1 MRVLMFGW
9 EFPPYISGGLGTAC
23 FGITSGLVRQGAEV
37 VFVVPRI
44 KGAAGESHVRLLS
57 ASDVPLAGHDAE
69 SISFLDKLEI
79 RFLDASLK
87 PYANGRKE
95 EVIPLES
102 LVSIPGGG
110 RIVAGIMELTGDYG
124 GDLLGEVVRYGYAAE
139 VLAGR
144 EAFDVIHGHD
154 WMTVFAGIRAKRR
167 SGRPYIYHVHALEF
181 DRSGES
187 VNRDIY
193 NIERYGMENA
203 DHIIA
208 VSRYTKKMIVRHY
221 GIPEEKVS
229 VVHNGIHAREAAQPL
244 PFCRR
249 PGEKIVLF
257 LGRITFQKGPDYFI
271 EAASLV
277 RSAIHGVTFVMA
289 GSGDMMSRM
298 VERVAELR
306 MGIHFLFTGF
316 LRGENVE
323 QIYSMSDLYVM
334 PSVSEP
340 FGISP
345 LEAMRCDVPVIISR
359 QSGVSEVLRHALKV
373 DFWDIR
379 DLADKIIAVLRYP
392 VLARELVEGSRVEIT
407 SLGWDKAGEKI
418 RSVYDMV
425 RPS

>member
-23 FGITSGLVRQGAEV
+23 FGITGGLVRQGTEV

-44 KGAAGESHVRLLS
+44 KGAVGESHVRLLS

-69 SISFLDKLEI
+69 SASFLEKLEI
-79 RFLDASLK
+79 RFLDASLR
-87 PYANGRKE
+87 PYANGEKTDSISLQSLLSVSGGER
-95 EVIPLES
+95 VIAGS
-102 LVSIPGGG
+102 L
-110 RIVAGIMELTGDYG
+110 ELTGDYE

-139 VLAGR
+139 VLAGL

-154 WMTVFAGIRAKRR
+154 WMTVFAGIRAKRI
-167 SGRPYIYHVHALEF
+167 SGKPYIYHAHALEF

-187 VNRDIY
+187 VNQDIY

-208 VSRYTKKMIVRHY
+208 VSEYTKRTITKRY

-229 VVHNGIHAREAAQPL
+229 VVHNGIHEREAAGPL
-244 PFCRR
+244 PFHKR
-249 PGEKIVLF
+249 PEERIVLF

-277 RSAIHGVTFVMA
+277 LSAVRGVTFVMA

-298 VERVAELR
+298 IERVAELR
-306 MGIHFLFTGF
+306 MGMNFLFTGF
-316 LRGENVE
+316 LRGTDVE

-345 LEAMRCDVPVIISR
+345 LEAMRYDVPVIISR

-373 DFWDIR
+373 DFWDVR
-379 DLADKIIAVLRYP
+379 DLADKIVAVLRYP
-392 VLARELVEGSRVEIT
+392 VLAQELIERSREDI
-407 SLGWDKAGEKI
+407 LGLNWDKAGEKI
-418 RSVYDMV
+418 LAVYETV
-425 RPS
+425 HLS